1 MNIEPSLKMS
11 LFEPAIFGDLK
22 TAAAAKKAAGFKL
35 YDLSLGSPDLPPDER
50 ARKAIIRTKLLSTYI
65 RIYTNWY

>member
-50 ARKAIIRTKLLSTYI
+50 ARKAII
-65 RIYTNWY
+65 